1 MEKELEDSKWLCQKK
16 EAENHVLR
24 FGKAVPEETFKLAN
38 TTVAVK
44 SEEKQCNDKE
54 EGND

>member
-1 MEKELEDSKWLCQKK
+1 MEKEVEDLKWLCKKK

-24 FGKAVPEETFKLAN
+24 FGKAVPEETFELAN
-38 TTVAVK
+38 KTLAIK
-44 SEEKQCNDKE
+44 PEEKQYNEKE